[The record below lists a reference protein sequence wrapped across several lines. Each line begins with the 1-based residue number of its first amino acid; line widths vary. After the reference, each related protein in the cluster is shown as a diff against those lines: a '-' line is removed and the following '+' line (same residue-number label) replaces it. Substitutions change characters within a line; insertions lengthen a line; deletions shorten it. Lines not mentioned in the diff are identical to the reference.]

1 MSDLNSVEKIN
12 SLTQQIEGFTGE
24 KCQNLTNAIQILRN
38 GYGQGGATEQTD
50 WDQTDV
56 NAPSY
61 LKNKP
66 FGKEF
71 IVIDTFLEKETPNP
85 TIFGEE
91 LGMFAYKISDIV
103 FTEKQIQEEGVVF
116 SISGD
121 EIPSNVISSL
131 DGEVQPFSTSI
142 DIISCPQNFT
152 FIVIKQAGNS
162 DLVPPYQGTVEAK
175 EEGTYLALQY
185 GMSLPSG
192 LVIDISCLGVKQL
205 DEIYLPEI
213 DWNKIKNTP
222 DMLPPVTAADAGKVL
237 SVNSEGKWILIDL
250 PM

>member
-1 MSDLNSVEKIN
+1 MDENNSVEKIN
-12 SLTQQIEGFTGE
+12 SLTRQIEEVTGE
-24 KCQNLTNAIQILRN
+24 NYENLTDAVQVLKN
-38 GYGQGGATEQTD
+38 GYGQGGSTEQTD
-50 WDQTDV
+50 WDQTDI

-71 IVIDTFLEKETPNP
+71 IVIDAFSEKETPNP

-91 LGMFAYKISDIV
+91 IGMFAYKISDIV
-103 FTEKQIQEEGVVF
+103 FTEKQIQEEGIIF

-121 EIPSNVISSL
+121 EIPSNVINSL
-131 DGEVQPFSTSI
+131 DGEVQAFSTSI
-142 DIISCPQNFT
+142 DMISCPQNFT
-152 FIVIKQAGNS
+152 FIMIKQAGNS

-175 EEGTYLALQY
+175 EEGTYLMLQY

-192 LVIDISCLGVKQL
+192 LVIDISCLGTKQL

-213 DWNKIKNTP
+213 DWSKIKNTP
-222 DMLPPVTAADAGKVL
+222 DMLPPVTAADAGKIL
-237 SVNSEGKWILIDL
+237 SVNSEGKWVVIDM
-250 PM
+250 PV